1 MCLLLRPFGSG
12 KGGVPLCGSAEPVPV
27 SLARLLWL
35 PDRWLGGWA
44 SSILGDSV
52 MPPDS
57 PQDLSPFRSLTLVG
71 GNLSSRLE
79 ELRSESLSLSLETTL
94 PRAHV

>member
-1 MCLLLRPFGSG
+1 MLEPFGSG
-12 KGGVPLCGSAEPVPV
+12 QGGVPLCGSAEPVPA

-35 PDRWLGGWA
+35 PDRWLGGWV
-44 SSILGDSV
+44 SSILGDSTL
-52 MPPDS
+52 PPES
-57 PQDLSPFRSLTLVG
+57 PLDLPPFGSLSPG
-71 GNLSSRLE
+71 GGSLSSRLE